1 MKIFLSG
8 ISCVG
13 KTTIG
18 KQLADNLGYDF
29 YDLDVEIEKYFG
41 DSIGRLKSQHL
52 TEYSFRVE
60 KGSMVLKHVITSN
73 QNENIIIAL
82 PPSGLMDSYYRIIK
96 NINSIIIVLRD
107 KAQNILKRIDFY
119 DINSNKIE
127 RKLNAKDKAY
137 YLEEIRQ
144 DMKYF
149 GRTYNRAHLKI
160 DISGL
165 DIERSVLKV
174 VQLLNEK
181 HLLLN
186 QY

>member
-8 ISCVG
+8 ISCIG

-18 KQLADNLGYDF
+18 KNLADNLGYDF
-29 YDLDVEIEKYFG
+29 YDLDKETEKYFG
-41 DSIGRLKSQHL
+41 NSIERLKSQHL
-52 TEYSFRVE
+52 TEHSFRAE

-82 PPSGLMDSYYRIIK
+82 PPSGLMDSYYRILK
-96 NINSIIIVLRD
+96 NIDCIIIVLRD
-107 KAQNILKRIDFY
+107 KAQNILKRITFY

-137 YLEEIRQ
+137 YLEEIKK
-144 DMKYF
+144 DMRYF

-165 DIERSVLKV
+165 GIERSVLKV
-174 VQLLNEK
+174 VQLLNEETISC
-181 HLLLN
+181 
-186 QY
+186 